1 VLVVYVSSAVISVAQ
16 KSSMEQLA
24 MSKHDSK
31 HYLIV
36 GASSGIGAAL
46 LQELVERGDRVLH
59 LSRHPERAPDLPG
72 TEGHRWD
79 ALTEPFPTAVLP
91 ARLDGVVYCPGGI
104 RLKPFERLK
113 EQDFN
118 AEWELNLLGAVRT
131 LQAALPALK
140 QSDAGAVLLFS
151 TVAVQTGMPFHAAV
165 AAAKGAVEGL
175 TRSLAAEL
183 APRIRVN
190 AIAPTLTDTPLAER
204 LLGSDDKRRA
214 AAERHPLKRI
224 GTAADMART
233 AVWLLGEASAVTG
246 QVVAVDAGLSRL
258 RLF

>member
-1 VLVVYVSSAVISVAQ
+1 
-16 KSSMEQLA
+16 
-24 MSKHDSK
+24 MSQRDSK

-59 LSRHPERAPDLPG
+59 LSRHPEHAPDLPG

-91 ARLDGVVYCPGGI
+91 ERLDGVVYCPGGI

-233 AVWLLGEASAVTG
+233 AVWLLREASAVTG
-246 QVVAVDAGLSRL
+246 QVVAVDAVLSRL